1 MSITVKDFSKAL
13 KIEPAAL
20 LDRMKA
26 AGLSHTK
33 DSDEVTPQDKQKLL
47 LFLKEK
53 KTSVVSTSDSGVT
66 IKSKGAVTP
75 KKTHRAKIVYR

>member
-47 LFLKEK
+47 LFLKERK
-53 KTSVVSTSDSGVT
+53 
-66 IKSKGAVTP
+66 
-75 KKTHRAKIVYR
+75 HL